1 MSPSLPAGGVSPWRR
16 NVFLVARR
24 EILIRL
30 RSRVFAGS
38 TVVMVVLVAGGI
50 LAASYFQVGTPS
62 QPAAVHVGFSGGAQ
76 ALEQSFRST
85 AAALGETVTVTDVA
99 DPGTGRSQVEAGT
112 LDMAVSG
119 TATAPVAVASES
131 LPSLAEIAL
140 DAAAQD
146 ARLAAAGLTPAAIT
160 SVKAVVPVE
169 RVQPTGSR
177 KPFDQGAVAGLVV
190 GILLF
195 MALGMYGNF
204 VSQGVV
210 EEKATRMMEIL
221 LATVRPAEL
230 LAGKVIGIG
239 LVATLQLGLVAAA
252 ALSAGSISHTV
263 SIPALGVVEVGSYL
277 VWFELGFLLYA
288 AAYATVAAL
297 VSRQEEVAG
306 ATAPISILL
315 AVSYLLMYFA
325 LARPT
330 SPLTTVLSFLPPTAP
345 TLMSVRIAEGLAE
358 PWQVALA
365 MALTLAT
372 IAGVVWLAGRV
383 YANSA
388 MRIGAR
394 VRFMDAFR
402 G

>member
-1 MSPSLPAGGVSPWRR
+1 MSPSLPAGGASPWRR

-62 QPAAVHVGFSGGAQ
+62 QPAAVHVGFSGGSQ

-160 SVKAVVPVE
+160 SVRAVVPVE
-169 RVQPTGSR
+169 RVQPTGSS
-177 KPFDQGAVAGLVV
+177 KPFNQGAVAGLVV

-252 ALSAGSISHTV
+252 ALSAGSISHAV

-277 VWFELGFLLYA
+277 VWFEFGFLLYA

>member
-1 MSPSLPAGGVSPWRR
+1 MSPSLSAGDVSPWRR

-62 QPAAVHVGFSGGAQ
+62 QPTAVHVGFSGGSQ

-160 SVKAVVPVE
+160 SIRAVVPVE
-169 RVQPTGSR
+169 RVQPTGSS
-177 KPFDQGAVAGLVV
+177 KPFNQGAVAGLVV

-306 ATAPISILL
+306 ATAPISLLL

-372 IAGVVWLAGRV
+372 IGGVVWLAGRV

>member
-1 MSPSLPAGGVSPWRR
+1 MSSSLPAGGASPWRR

-62 QPAAVHVGFSGGAQ
+62 QPAVVHVGFSGGSQ

-160 SVKAVVPVE
+160 SVRAVVPVE
-169 RVQPTGSR
+169 RVQPTGSS

-252 ALSAGSISHTV
+252 ALSAGSISHAV

>member
-1 MSPSLPAGGVSPWRR
+1 MSSSLPAGGASPWRR

-62 QPAAVHVGFSGGAQ
+62 QPAAVHVGFSGGSQ

-119 TATAPVAVASES
+119 TATAPVAVASKS

-160 SVKAVVPVE
+160 SVRAVVPVE
-169 RVQPTGSR
+169 RVQPTGSS
-177 KPFDQGAVAGLVV
+177 KPFNQGAVAGLVV

>member
-1 MSPSLPAGGVSPWRR
+1 MSPSLPAGGASPWRR

-62 QPAAVHVGFSGGAQ
+62 QPAVVKVGFSGGSQ

-160 SVKAVVPVE
+160 SVRAVVPVE
-169 RVQPTGSR
+169 RVQPTGSS
-177 KPFDQGAVAGLVV
+177 KPFNQGAVAGLVV

-252 ALSAGSISHTV
+252 ALSAGSISHAV
-263 SIPALGVVEVGSYL
+263 SIPALGLVEVGLYL
-277 VWFELGFLLYA
+277 AWFELGFLLYA
-288 AAYATVAAL
+288 SAYATVAAL

-306 ATAPISILL
+306 ATAPISLL
-315 AVSYLLMYFA
+315 LGVSYLLMYFA

-365 MALTLAT
+365 MVLTLAT

>member
-1 MSPSLPAGGVSPWRR
+1 MSPSLPAGGASPWRR

-62 QPAAVHVGFSGGAQ
+62 QPAAVHVGFSGGSQ

-160 SVKAVVPVE
+160 SVRAVVSVE

-252 ALSAGSISHTV
+252 ALSAGAISHTV

-288 AAYATVAAL
+288 SAYATVAAL

-306 ATAPISILL
+306 ATAPISLLL

-372 IAGVVWLAGRV
+372 IGGVVWLAGRV

>member
-1 MSPSLPAGGVSPWRR
+1 MSSSLPAGGASPWRR

-62 QPAAVHVGFSGGAQ
+62 QPAAVHVGFSGGSQ

-160 SVKAVVPVE
+160 SVRAVVPVE
-169 RVQPTGSR
+169 RVQPTGSS
-177 KPFDQGAVAGLVV
+177 KPFNQGAVAGLVV

-252 ALSAGSISHTV
+252 ALSAGSISHAV
-263 SIPALGVVEVGSYL
+263 SIPALGVVEVASYL
-277 VWFELGFLLYA
+277 AWFELGFLLYA
-288 AAYATVAAL
+288 SAYATVAAL

-306 ATAPISILL
+306 ATAPISLL
-315 AVSYLLMYFA
+315 LGVSYLLMYFA

>member
-1 MSPSLPAGGVSPWRR
+1 MSSSLPAGRASPWRR

-62 QPAAVHVGFSGGAQ
+62 QPAAVHVGFSGGSQ

-85 AAALGETVTVTDVA
+85 AAALGETVTVTNVA

-160 SVKAVVPVE
+160 SVRAVVPVE
-169 RVQPTGSR
+169 RVPPTGSS
-177 KPFDQGAVAGLVV
+177 KPFNQGAVAGLVV

-239 LVATLQLGLVAAA
+239 LVASLQLGLVAAA
-252 ALSAGSISHTV
+252 ALSAGSISHAV
-263 SIPALGVVEVGSYL
+263 SIPALGVVEVGLYL
-277 VWFELGFLLYA
+277 AWFELGFLLYA
-288 AAYATVAAL
+288 SAYATVAAL

-372 IAGVVWLAGRV
+372 ITGVVWLAGRV

-394 VRFMDAFR
+394 VGFMDAFR

>member
-1 MSPSLPAGGVSPWRR
+1 MSSSLPAGGASPWRR

-62 QPAAVHVGFSGGAQ
+62 QPAVVHVGFSGGSQ

-160 SVKAVVPVE
+160 SVRAVVPVE
-169 RVQPTGSR
+169 RVQPTGSS

-252 ALSAGSISHTV
+252 ALSAGSISHAV
-263 SIPALGVVEVGSYL
+263 SIPALGVVEIGSYL

>member
-62 QPAAVHVGFSGGAQ
+62 QPAAVHVGFSGGSQ

-85 AAALGETVTVTDVA
+85 ATALGETVTVTDVA

-146 ARLAAAGLTPAAIT
+146 ARLAAAGLTPAVIT
-160 SVKAVVPVE
+160 SVRAVVPVE
-169 RVQPTGSR
+169 RVQPTGSS
-177 KPFDQGAVAGLVV
+177 KPFNQGAVAGLVV

-230 LAGKVIGIG
+230 LAGKIIGIG
-239 LVATLQLGLVAAA
+239 LVATLQLGVVAAA

-306 ATAPISILL
+306 ATAPISLL
-315 AVSYLLMYFA
+315 LGVSYLLMYFA

-372 IAGVVWLAGRV
+372 IGGVVWLAGRV

>member
-1 MSPSLPAGGVSPWRR
+1 MSSSLPAGGASPWRR

-62 QPAAVHVGFSGGAQ
+62 QPAAVHVGFSGGSQ

-119 TATAPVAVASES
+119 TATAPVAVVSES

-160 SVKAVVPVE
+160 SVRAVVPVE
-169 RVQPTGSR
+169 RVQPTRSS

-195 MALGMYGNF
+195 MAVGMYGNF

-277 VWFELGFLLYA
+277 AWFELGFLLYA

-394 VRFMDAFR
+394 VRFIDAFR